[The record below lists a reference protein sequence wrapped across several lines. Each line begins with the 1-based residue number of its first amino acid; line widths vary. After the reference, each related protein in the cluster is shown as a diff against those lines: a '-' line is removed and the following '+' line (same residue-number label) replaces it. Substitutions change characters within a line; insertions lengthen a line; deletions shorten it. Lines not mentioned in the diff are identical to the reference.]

1 MNYLDK
7 FANIKHFAFDV
18 DGVFTD
24 NQMLLT
30 ERGELLRSF
39 NARDG
44 FAVKYAIKQG
54 YSVSIITGGTSDA
67 VAHRFRSLGV
77 RDVFIGV
84 EDKRAIFEAL
94 IKKEQ
99 VACGEMLYMG
109 DDLMDIP
116 VLRLVGLSACPN
128 DAIQEVKNIVQ
139 YISPLRGGAGCVRE
153 IIEKVLKL
161 HGKWPT
167 PQKSNAGIIFETE
180 TDHEN

>member
-7 FANIKHFAFDV
+7 FADIKHFIFDV

-30 ERGELLRSF
+30 EQGELLRSF

-54 YSVSIITGGTSDA
+54 YSVSIITGGTSNA
-67 VAHRFRSLGV
+67 VALRFKGLGV
-77 RDVFIGV
+77 TDVFIGV
-84 EDKRAIFEAL
+84 EDKKAIFENF
-94 IKKEQ
+94 IKKRQLEH
-99 VACGEMLYMG
+99 GSILYMG

-128 DAIQEVKNIVQ
+128 DAIQEVKGIVQ
-139 YISPLRGGAGCVRE
+139 YISPLKGGAGCVRE
-153 IIEKVLKL
+153 VIEKVLKL

-167 PQKSNAGIIFETE
+167 PQRSNADIIFETE